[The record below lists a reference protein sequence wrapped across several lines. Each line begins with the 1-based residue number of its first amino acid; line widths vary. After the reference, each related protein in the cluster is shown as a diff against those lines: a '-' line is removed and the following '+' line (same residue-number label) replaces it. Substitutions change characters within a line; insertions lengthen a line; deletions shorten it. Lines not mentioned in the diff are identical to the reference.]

1 MTTTILPLPP
11 ELAESDAL
19 RPLIEKAGAW
29 VDDLVSDWPFPLT
42 VEWYRVTNGPT
53 EDLVGVRVS
62 GENATAHGV
71 LTPAQLAEPDAYR
84 SRLAKVFNV
93 MLQSSAG
100 EHLRKYRLLSPS
112 RVGE

>member
-42 VEWYRVTNGPT
+42 VEWYRVTNGAKP
-53 EDLVGVRVS
+53 DSLGFRVS
-62 GENATAHGV
+62 DEYATAHG
-71 LTPAQLAEPDAYR
+71 ALADGELADPDAYQP
-84 SRLAKVFNV
+84 RLAKVLHA
-93 MLQSSAG
+93 MM
-100 EHLRKYRLLSPS
+100 SPS
-112 RVGE
+112 MREFQRQSRLRNLTAVGE